1 MKRILVPT
9 DFSTCANNAVDF
21 AIQTAKIIPLQV
33 TLVHA
38 LELTGDLYTDYMA
51 VNGEFSHSL
60 FNEVTD
66 KLAKL
71 KSSIEEKEGL
81 IFETHVFVGTVKES
95 IVQVASEKN
104 IDFIIMGTAGAS
116 GIKEKLWGSKT
127 AGIIAK
133 SNVPVLAI
141 PLEYTWKKPQK
152 ILLATNNFEK
162 EPVLLD
168 FLFALTDLYKAEMH
182 VAVFTN
188 EKKDNL
194 FTSMDHSRSVSA
206 LKEMLTEQYHF
217 ETIIVAHLFG
227 KNFEESL
234 QEYIRENEIEIVSMV
249 THKRSFTK
257 RLFHPDIVKRLSY
270 HTKIPLL
277 AIPVI
282 HD

>member
-9 DFSTCANNAVDF
+9 DFSTCANNAVNF

-60 FNEVTD
+60 LNEVTD
-66 KLAKL
+66 KLSNL
-71 KSSIEEKEGL
+71 KSNIEETEG
-81 IFETHVFVGTVKES
+81 IIIETYVFVGTVKES

-104 IDFIIMGTAGAS
+104 IDFIIMGTAGAN

-127 AGIIAK
+127 TGIIAK

-141 PLEYTWKKPQK
+141 PLDYTWKKPQK

-168 FLFALTDLYKAEMH
+168 FLFALTDLYKAEVH

-188 EKKDNL
+188 EEEDL
-194 FTSMDHSRSVSA
+194 FTSMEHSRSIPA
-206 LKEMLTEQYHF
+206 FKEMLTGQYHF
-217 ETIIVAHLFG
+217 ETIIVTHLFG

-234 QEYIRENEIEIVSMV
+234 QEYIRQNEIDIVAMV
-249 THKRSFTK
+249 THKRSFTD
-257 RLFHPDIVKRLSY
+257 RLFHPNIVKRLSY

>member
-9 DFSTCANNAVDF
+9 DFSTCANNAVNF

-60 FNEVTD
+60 LNEVTD
-66 KLAKL
+66 KLAIL
-71 KSSIEEKEGL
+71 KSSIEETEG
-81 IFETHVFVGTVKES
+81 IIIETYVFVGTVKQS
-95 IVQVASEKN
+95 IVQVSSEKN

-141 PLEYTWKKPQK
+141 PLEHTWKKPQK

-168 FLFALTDLYKAEMH
+168 FLFALTDLYKAEVH

-188 EKKDNL
+188 EEEDL
-194 FTSMDHSRSVSA
+194 FTSMEHSRSIPA
-206 LKEMLTEQYHF
+206 FKETLTGQYHF
-217 ETIIVAHLFG
+217 EKIIVTHLFG

-234 QEYIRENEIEIVSMV
+234 QEYIRQNEIDIVAMV
-249 THKRSFTK
+249 THKRSFTD
-257 RLFHPDIVKRLSY
+257 RLFHPNIVKRLSY

>member
-9 DFSTCANNAVDF
+9 DFSTCADNAVNF
-21 AIQTAKIIPLQV
+21 AIQTAKIIPLQI

-38 LELTGDLYTDYMA
+38 LELTGGLYTDYMA
-51 VNGEFSHSL
+51 VNKEFDHSL
-60 FNEVTD
+60 LNEVTD
-66 KLAKL
+66 KLATL
-71 KSSIEEKEGL
+71 KSSIEKTEGI
-81 IFETHVFVGTVKES
+81 IFETYVFVGTVKES
-95 IVQVASEKN
+95 IAQVASEKN
-104 IDFIIMGTAGAS
+104 IDFIIMGTAGAT

-168 FLFALTDLYKAEMH
+168 FLFALTDLYKAEVH

-188 EKKDNL
+188 EEEDL
-194 FTSMDHSRSVSA
+194 FTSMEHSRSIPA
-206 LKEMLTEQYHF
+206 FKEMLTGQYHF

-234 QEYIRENEIEIVSMV
+234 QEYIRQNEIDIVAMV
-249 THKRSFTK
+249 THKRSFTD
-257 RLFHPDIVKRLSY
+257 RLFHPNIVKRLSY